1 MRLMLAQIAAAMLFA
16 TGSLHAQQ
24 VDWQFPA
31 VDAYGPVVPI
41 PDATAQRDGGDPY
54 RVVFNITEGQ
64 PGDGRVSSDLALVAR
79 FVNLLALSEMD
90 PAESDIVA
98 VVHEAATPA
107 VVGDDAY
114 RARYGTTN
122 PNTDLI
128 IELENNGVDVVVCGQ
143 ALAGAG
149 FPVDAVFD
157 PVDVSISAM
166 TEIASRQLEGYAL
179 MP

>member
-1 MRLMLAQIAAAMLFA
+1 MKRTLIQTVAACILAAGALQ
-16 TGSLHAQQ
+16 AQQ
-24 VDWQFPA
+24 VDWQYPA
-31 VDAYGPVVPI
+31 VESFGPVVPI
-41 PDATAQRDGGDPY
+41 PDATAQRDGGESY
-54 RVVFNITEGQ
+54 RVVFNITEGR

-107 VVGDDAY
+107 VVSDEAY
-114 RARYGTTN
+114 RARYGTAN

-128 IELENNGVDVVVCGQ
+128 IELENHGVDVVVCGQ

-149 FPVDAVFD
+149 FPVEAVFD

-166 TEIASRQLEGYAL
+166 TEIASRQLDGYAL